1 MKEKRYF
8 FVDKSKDMMV
18 RVLDSEIVMGKV
30 LSFDEKKLKLIICGL
45 LENPELLKEAGVW
58 VNN

>member
-1 MKEKRYF
+1 MKSKRYF
-8 FVDKSKDMMV
+8 FVDKAKNRVV
-18 RVLDSEIVMGKV
+18 RVLDVELVMSKV
-30 LSFDEKKLKLIICGL
+30 LSMDERKLKLIICGL

>member
-8 FVDKSKDMMV
+8 FVDKAKNRVV
-18 RVLDSEIVMGKV
+18 RVFDTELVMSKV
-30 LSFDEKKLKLIICGL
+30 LSLDERKLKLIICGL